1 MGCPQTGPHPSR
13 MSTQAVSKRF
23 SVSGRNSLCPAPT
36 QSTSQNMF
44 PALEY
49 KHLLYSFH
57 ASFIHPSSQPSLQPS
72 IHSLVCI
79 PPTHKFRPPSK
90 PVICSSIHP
99 LTNPSIHPLTN
110 PSILPSRHNSSTHP
124 LTNSSDHLGP
134 TEKTDA
140 SSTPAPRR
148 TPSVSDRS
156 LVGQRGR
163 HRRDM
168 PAGPPPSQRG
178 STHLVLR
185 PPCRVSRPALFLLAK
200 QVADAGPDAILP
212 GFVQRVL
219 ADGAAAGGAPGAVLR
234 GGRASGGEKD
244 L

>member
-1 MGCPQTGPHPSR
+1 M
-13 MSTQAVSKRF
+13 
-23 SVSGRNSLCPAPT
+23 
-36 QSTSQNMF
+36 
-44 PALEY
+44 EY

-57 ASFIHPSSQPSLQPS
+57 ASFIYPSSQPSLQPS
-72 IHSLVCI
+72 IHSLVRI
-79 PPTHKFRPPSK
+79 PPTHEFRPPIK

-110 PSILPSRHNSSTHP
+110 PSILPSRHNSCTHP
-124 LTNSSDHLGP
+124 LINSSDHLGP

-140 SSTPAPRR
+140 SSAPAPRR
-148 TPSVSDRS
+148 TLSLSDRS

-178 STHLVLR
+178 SAHLVLR
-185 PPCRVSRPALFLLAK
+185 PPCRVSRPALFLLAR
-200 QVADAGPDAILP
+200 QVADAGPDALLLP

-219 ADGAAAGGAPGAVLR
+219 AAGAAAGVAPGAILR
-234 GGRASGGEKD
+234 AGRASGREKD

>member
-1 MGCPQTGPHPSR
+1 
-13 MSTQAVSKRF
+13 
-23 SVSGRNSLCPAPT
+23 
-36 QSTSQNMF
+36 MF

-72 IHSLVCI
+72 IHSIVRI
-79 PPTHKFRPPSK
+79 PPTHEFCPPIK
-90 PVICSSIHP
+90 PVICS
-99 LTNPSIHPLTN
+99 SIHPLTN

-124 LTNSSDHLGP
+124 PINSSDHLGP

-168 PAGPPPSQRG
+168 PAGPPPSQWG

-200 QVADAGPDAILP
+200 QVADAGPDALLLP

>member
-36 QSTSQNMF
+36 QSTSQNIF

-49 KHLLYSFH
+49 KHLLYSLH

-99 LTNPSIHPLTN
+99 LTNPSI
-110 PSILPSRHNSSTHP
+110 LPSRHNSSTHP

-148 TPSVSDRS
+148 TPSVGDRS

-168 PAGPPPSQRG
+168 PAGPPPSQWG

-219 ADGAAAGGAPGAVLR
+219 ADGAAAGVAPRAVLR
-234 GGRASGGEKD
+234 AGRASGREKD